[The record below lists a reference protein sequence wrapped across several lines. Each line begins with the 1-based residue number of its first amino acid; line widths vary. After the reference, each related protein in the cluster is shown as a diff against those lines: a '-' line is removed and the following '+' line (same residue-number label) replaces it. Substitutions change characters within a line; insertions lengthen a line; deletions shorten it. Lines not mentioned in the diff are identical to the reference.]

1 MAVTNL
7 GLSKNSSGTT
17 DYSNGCKVYANEAPS
32 LYLKWRTV
40 SGAEINASFDI
51 AINYRYIPSG
61 NLSGEAAGYTDWQTD
76 WSTWTTVKVE
86 DCNGVQLSDQSG
98 WQWSY
103 DLAAL
108 LGKCK
113 NEAYPNVK
121 TAFTDSNTFPFLL
134 RKFDQAQIDVH
145 IKSRYK
151 QTLNGEKYSPRT
163 DASVWIGYVPEY
175 DIENIYIDSLDYLVI
190 EYSADGWGRADDRW
204 SLESLTV
211 DGENIMA
218 SEPWG
223 TVVRPYNA
231 STGYGNGKVMVPT
244 SKLTCL
250 PVGKTV
256 KANVRFNASCRPSGS
271 EFANAEK
278 SMTCGVNAG
287 CPDPNIT
294 AERSGD
300 SVLVHIAANASIE
313 SVLLKME
320 DAKFG
325 FDQKTAKS
333 GTTVRFDFV
342 PRDVPIT
349 FSAIGINASRKVSNL
364 VKRTVPAV
372 PSEGELMLIS
382 LADPTL
388 KAAAKLNVK
397 LDDTYATAR
406 KTVKLA
412 GRKRE
417 TAFYGE
423 GGSASWSLS
432 FSVLPESAEPNP
444 IYGRKAW
451 HKVSDAG
458 DCVMFYKGERT
469 LVSLGQ
475 IKYSR
480 PYNTGGAVTAS
491 VSLTEVSE

>member
-7 GLSKNSSGTT
+7 GLSKNSSETT

-32 LYLKWRTV
+32 LYLKWRTI

-61 NLSGEAAGYTDWQTD
+61 NLAGEAAGYTDWQTD
-76 WSTWTTVKVE
+76 WSTWTNIPLTE
-86 DCNGVQLSDQSG
+86 CNGVQLSDQSG

-103 DLAAL
+103 DLSAL
-108 LGKCK
+108 LDRCK
-113 NEAYPNVK
+113 KDAYPNVK
-121 TAFTDSNTFPFLL
+121 TAFTDSDKFPFLL
-134 RKFDQAQIDVH
+134 RKFDQAQIDIH

-151 QTLNGEKYSPRT
+151 QALNGEETSPRT

-175 DIENIYIDSLDYLVI
+175 DIESIYIDSLDYLVI

-204 SLESLTV
+204 SLESLAV
-211 DGENIMA
+211 DGESIMA
-218 SEPWG
+218 SEAWG
-223 TVVRPYNA
+223 TVVRPYDA

-244 SKLTCL
+244 SKLTRL
-250 PVGKTV
+250 PVADTV
-256 KANVRFNASCRPSGS
+256 EANVRFNASYRPSGS
-271 EFANAEK
+271 EFANAEGT
-278 SMTCGVNAG
+278 MACGVEVG
-287 CPDPNIT
+287 CHDPIIT
-294 AERSGD
+294 AERVGD
-300 SVLVHIAANASIE
+300 SVLVHIAEDASIE

-320 DAKFG
+320 GAKFG
-325 FDQKTAKS
+325 FDQKIVKT

-349 FSAIGINASRKVSNL
+349 ISALGINASRKVSNL
-364 VKRTVPAV
+364 VKRTVPAI

-382 LADPTL
+382 LADPSL

-423 GGSASWSLS
+423 GGSESWNLS
-432 FSVLPESAEPNP
+432 FSVLPTSVEPNP
-444 IYGRKAW
+444 IYGREAW

-458 DCVMFYKGERT
+458 DCVLFRNGERM
-469 LVSLGQ
+469 LVSIGQ
-475 IKYSR
+475 IKYSM